1 MVLLSGSW
9 HSGRIYA
16 QLVYTQLNVFCFFFY
31 LFIFWCNSERKSL
44 SGVSLLLLKMF
55 HIVVTMIPQTV
66 ADTSMVRFHLFIVF

>member
-1 MVLLSGSW
+1 MVLFSGSW

-16 QLVYTQLNVFCFFFY
+16 QLVYTQLNVFCFFY
-31 LFIFWCNSERKSL
+31 LLIFWCNSERKSL

-55 HIVVTMIPQTV
+55 HIVVTMTPQTV